1 MDESSKAT
9 SSNELM
15 EKLYARMK
23 KRGYWCDDCD
33 CLAPPQSLENNILG
47 GDGCCPNCGKNPRD
61 KTVKPEEVA
70 QLN

>member
-1 MDESSKAT
+1 MEDSGKVT

-33 CLAPPQSLENNILG
+33 CLAPPESLENNILG
-47 GDGCCPNCGKNPRD
+47 GDGKCPSCGKNPRD
-61 KTVKPEEVA
+61 KATPTEEVA